1 MASLPFTSCEAF
13 PTCLPMADLFGNN
26 WVSIHYVLGFILGVC
41 YGDSRGLQAQKIS
54 KSLDSYIPE
63 KTSGNTDIAKW
74 LRPLAALP
82 EFLGSIPST
91 HMLVQDVLILGDPMP
106 FSGL

>member
-1 MASLPFTSCEAF
+1 MCVLLRFTRLSDVYK
-13 PTCLPMADLFGNN
+13 LK
-26 WVSIHYVLGFILGVC
+26 
-41 YGDSRGLQAQKIS
+41 KIS

-63 KTSGNTDIAKW
+63 KTSGNTEIAKW

-91 HMLVQDVLILGDPMP
+91 HMLVHDDLFLGYPML